1 MRDGNRDRL
10 IGLLTERAV
19 KTLMC
24 YLMETNMNVYQWL
37 VRFYQANPIPR
48 NSGNWDEV
56 SGEAFLRRLL
66 AMPIE
71 EARYQTVRAAAHAVD
86 C

>member
-1 MRDGNRDRL
+1 
-10 IGLLTERAV
+10 
-19 KTLMC
+19 
-24 YLMETNMNVYQWL
+24 METNLNVYQWL

-71 EARYQTVRAAAHAVD
+71 EARYQTVCVCVCVCLLFVVLCFLLDWGGMPQGRRRRRGLF
-86 C
+86 